1 MEEEKESKSKKTKL
15 LTILIFVLAG
25 AGVILIT
32 FSLLFG
38 FGILGNKKIAS
49 SSGESEAEEAA
60 GDNNESPDI
69 VSMTVDEAYEV
80 YNSGGDYIF
89 LDVRSEDEY
98 NSGHIEGA
106 VFIPVSEL
114 EGRLAELPKDKPII
128 AYCNGSTC
136 GRSERAVEILLEN
149 GFSEV
154 YNMAGEGIIEWEE
167 KGYPY
172 EQTEE
177 GTSTTEDTIV
187 ATLISVEEVYE
198 IITNNEDYFILDVRN
213 QDEYDEAHIEGVV
226 LISVNTLESRLSELP
241 EDKPIIVYCKTGG
254 RSAAAA
260 EILVE
265 NGFTEVYDMD
275 GGITEWI
282 DKGYPTVNEE

>member
-15 LTILIFVLAG
+15 LTILIFILAG

-80 YNSGGDYIF
+80 YN
-89 LDVRSEDEY
+89 R
-98 NSGHIEGA
+98 
-106 VFIPVSEL
+106 
-114 EGRLAELPKDKPII
+114 
-128 AYCNGSTC
+128 
-136 GRSERAVEILLEN
+136 
-149 GFSEV
+149 
-154 YNMAGEGIIEWEE
+154 AGEGISEWEE

-226 LISVNTLESRLSELP
+226 LIPVDTLESRLSELP
-241 EDKPIIVYCKTGG
+241 EDKPIIVYCKAGG
-254 RSAAAA
+254 RS
-260 EILVE
+260 
-265 NGFTEVYDMD
+265 
-275 GGITEWI
+275 
-282 DKGYPTVNEE
+282 